1 MHRSET
7 PNKTPLAKMQL
18 MLAGSILL
26 VLAACQS
33 TPPPPVQQMQAA
45 QFAIASAEQE
55 RATDF
60 VPLDMRQAHAKLT
73 AARVA
78 IESEDMELATRL
90 ADESRVSA
98 ELATAKTAEMKARAM
113 HDEMQ
118 ESFDTLQREILRN
131 TGTPR

>member
-1 MHRSET
+1 MNRSEKPKMT
-7 PNKTPLAKMQL
+7 PMARMQL
-18 MLAGSILL
+18 LLAVSLLL

-33 TPPPPVQQMQAA
+33 TPPPPAQQMQAA

-55 RATDF
+55 RAADF
-60 VPLDMRQAHAKLT
+60 VPLDMRQAHDKLT

-78 IESEDMELATRL
+78 IQAEDMELATRL

-98 ELATAKTAEMKARAM
+98 ELATARTAQMKARAM

-118 ESFDTLQREILRN
+118 QSLNTLQREILRN
-131 TGTPR
+131 TGPSQ

>member
-1 MHRSET
+1 MNRSRT
-7 PNKTPLAKMQL
+7 PNRIALVKIQL
-18 MLAGSILL
+18 LLAGSILL

-33 TPPPPVQQMQAA
+33 SPLPPVQQMQAA

-60 VPLDMRQAHAKLT
+60 VPLDMRLAHEKLT

-78 IESEDMELATRL
+78 IESEEMELATRL

-98 ELATAKTAEMKARAM
+98 ELASAKTAEMKARAM

-118 ESFDTLQREILRN
+118 QSFDTLQREILRN
-131 TGTPR
+131 TGSPR

>member
-1 MHRSET
+1 MT
-7 PNKTPLAKMQL
+7 PMARMQL
-18 MLAGSILL
+18 LLAVSLLL

-33 TPPPPVQQMQAA
+33 TPPPPAQQMQAA

-55 RATDF
+55 RAADF
-60 VPLDMRQAHAKLT
+60 VPLDMRQAHDKLT

-78 IESEDMELATRL
+78 IQAEDMELATRL

-98 ELATAKTAEMKARAM
+98 ELATARTAQMKARAM

-118 ESFDTLQREILRN
+118 QSLNTLQREILRN
-131 TGTPR
+131 TGPSQ

>member
-1 MHRSET
+1 MNRSEKPKMT
-7 PNKTPLAKMQL
+7 PMARMQL
-18 MLAGSILL
+18 LLAVSLLL

-33 TPPPPVQQMQAA
+33 TPPPPAQQMQAA

-55 RATDF
+55 RAADF
-60 VPLDMRQAHAKLT
+60 VPLDMRQAHDKLT

-78 IESEDMELATRL
+78 IQAEDMELAARL

-98 ELATAKTAEMKARAM
+98 ELATARTAQMKARAM

-118 ESFDTLQREILRN
+118 QSLNTLQREILRN
-131 TGTPR
+131 TGPSQ